1 MALTLATLR
10 QEARDL
16 IGDTSAV
23 SPIFTTQQIDS
34 WINAAIR
41 DLNNHFPRT
50 IVDTLSTTAGTHVY
64 DLPQTFIA
72 MIKVEYPTGD
82 DPPSYLKYRSSKLTT
97 FWNFGGVTAAGDFA
111 AGYYDILRPQ
121 DADSLNPPQ
130 IVISANPG
138 ASETITYTAKIEHNQ
153 LTSSSDETTIP
164 DRLTHLIPLYV
175 RYKAWQ
181 ELSTSEGMDPDPI
194 KLLAATQEVNSYRA
208 ERAYYKAL
216 DMAKKAL
223 SESEI
228 VEWRM
233 PGADRIY

>member
-1 MALTLATLR
+1 MALTLAVLR
-10 QEARDL
+10 QEARYL

-23 SPIFTTQQIDS
+23 APVFTDLQIDS

-50 IVDTLSTTAGTHVY
+50 LVDTLATTAGEHAY
-64 DLPQTFIA
+64 DMELTFID

-82 DPPSYLKYRSSKLTT
+82 NPPSYLKYRSSKLPT
-97 FWNFGGVTAAGDFA
+97 FWNVAGF
-111 AGYYDILRPQ
+111 YDVLRPQ
-121 DADSLNPPQ
+121 DADSSNPPQ
-130 IVISANPG
+130 IIISESPPVGKVI
-138 ASETITYTAKIEHNQ
+138 TITAHVEHNP
-153 LTSSSDETTIP
+153 LTTSNDETTIP
-164 DRLTHLIPLYV
+164 DRLTHLIGLFV

-216 DMAKKAL
+216 DNAKKAQTA
-223 SESEI
+223 SEVI
-228 VEWRM
+228 EWKM
-233 PGADRIY
+233 PGTDRIY

>member
-1 MALTLATLR
+1 MPQTLATLR
-10 QEARDL
+10 QESRDL

-23 SPIFTTQQIDS
+23 APIFTTQQIDS

-50 IVDTLSTTAGTHVY
+50 ITDTLSTTSGTHIY
-64 DLPQTFIA
+64 DLPGTFIS
-72 MIKVEYPTGD
+72 MLKVEYPSGD
-82 DPPSYLKYRSSKLTT
+82 DPPAYLKYRSSRLVT
-97 FWNFGGVTAAGDFA
+97 FWNVE
-111 AGYYDILRPQ
+111 GYYDVLYPQ
-121 DADSLNPPQ
+121 DSSTSNPPQ
-130 IVISANPG
+130 LVISESPG
-138 ASETITYTAKIEHNQ
+138 TGETITYTAQLEHNQ
-153 LTSSSDETTIP
+153 LTATSDETSLL
-164 DRLTHLIPLYV
+164 DRHTHLIPLFV

-223 SESEI
+223 SASEV
-228 VEWRM
+228 VEWLI
-233 PGADRIY
+233 ADIKRIY

>member
-1 MALTLATLR
+1 MTITLATLE
-10 QEARDL
+10 QECRDL
-16 IGDTSAV
+16 IGDTSLVA
-23 SPIFTTQQIDS
+23 PIFTDQQIDS

-50 IVDTLSTTAGTHVY
+50 ASDTLTTSAGVHIY
-64 DLPQTFIA
+64 DLPLTFIA
-72 MIKVEYPTGD
+72 MIQVEYPSGD
-82 DPPSYLKYRSSKLTT
+82 DPPSYLKYRSHRLLT
-97 FWNFGGVTAAGDFA
+97 FFDYQ
-111 AGYYDILRPQ
+111 GYYDVLYPQ
-121 DADSLNPPQ
+121 DAGSLNPPQ
-130 IVISANPG
+130 LIISQKPSSG
-138 ASETITYTAKIEHNQ
+138 QTISYTAKLEHNQ
-153 LTSSSDETTIP
+153 LSSGSDETTIP

-216 DMAKKAL
+216 DMAKKAQSI
-223 SESEI
+223 SEV

-233 PGADRIY
+233 PGADRLY

>member
-1 MALTLATLR
+1 MALTLGTLR
-10 QEARDL
+10 QDCRDL
-16 IGDTSAV
+16 IGDTSVV
-23 SPIFTTQQIDS
+23 SPIFTDQQIDS

-50 IVDTLSTTAGTHVY
+50 IINTLSTTAGTHTY
-64 DLPQTFIA
+64 DLELTFID

-97 FWNFGGVTAAGDFA
+97 FWNIV
-111 AGYYDILRPQ
+111 GYYDILRPM

-130 IVISANPG
+130 IIISESPPVG
-138 ASETITYTAKIEHNQ
+138 EIITYTTHVEHNP
-153 LTSSSDETTIP
+153 LLDPGDETTIP
-164 DRLTHLIPLYV
+164 DRLTHLICLIV

-181 ELSTSEGMDPDPI
+181 ELSTSEGLDPEPI

-216 DMAKKAL
+216 DNAKKAQTA
-223 SESEI
+223 SEV
-228 VEWRM
+228 VEWKM
-233 PGADRIY
+233 PGTDRIY

>member
-10 QEARDL
+10 QESRDL
-16 IGDTSAV
+16 IGDTNPSAYV
-23 SPIFTTQQIDS
+23 FTTQQIDS
-34 WINAAIR
+34 WLNAAIR

-50 IVDTLSTTAGTHVY
+50 MINTISTTAGAHAY
-64 DLPQTFIA
+64 DLELTFID

-82 DPPSYLKYRSSKLTT
+82 NPPSILKYRSSKLAA
-97 FWNFGGVTAAGDFA
+97 FWNV

-130 IVISANPG
+130 IVISDSPPAG
-138 ASETITYTAKIEHNQ
+138 KTITYTARLEHNPV
-153 LTSSSDETTIP
+153 LDPGDETTIP
-164 DRLTHLIPLYV
+164 DRLTHLIPLFV

-216 DMAKKAL
+216 DNAKKAQSA
-223 SESEI
+223 SEV
-228 VEWRM
+228 VEWKM
-233 PGADRIY
+233 PGADRVY

>member
-16 IGDTSAV
+16 IGDTSLVA
-23 SPIFTTQQIDS
+23 PIFTTQQIDS

-50 IVDTLSTTAGTHVY
+50 IIDTLSTTAGTHAY
-64 DLPQTFIA
+64 DLELTFID

-97 FWNFGGVTAAGDFA
+97 FWNV

-121 DADSLNPPQ
+121 DADSANPPQ
-130 IVISANPG
+130 IVISESPPLG
-138 ASETITYTAKIEHNQ
+138 ETITYTARVEHNP

-164 DRLTHLIPLYV
+164 DRLTHLIGLFV

-216 DMAKKAL
+216 DNAKKAQTA
-223 SESEI
+223 SEV
-228 VEWRM
+228 VEWKM